1 MDPSYNNS
9 FGSQAP
15 IVSGPISSGAISSG
29 SAGSA
34 GAPAGA
40 FGSTPLSSGT
50 GDIVLGSG
58 KQAKSKK
65 PILIAAIGVVAVL
78 IIVLIVLA
86 VLNLNKEDKNNNR
99 AAINSYIEYFV
110 HGTEGENVV
119 DDTIFEI
126 PTDEYAASY
135 INDEYGEKLIKKLDA
150 IKIKDTNTKKRQSE
164 LLKFYIVATATV
176 DGRNNTYQN
185 DFASDDN
192 LIASLYPTL
201 NRYIGDNSD
210 ANHKALRSQRGMA
223 YNILTEYLNI
233 LYHGS
238 IK

>member
-29 SAGSA
+29 SAG
-34 GAPAGA
+34 APAGT

-50 GDIVLGSG
+50 GDIILGSG

-65 PILIAAIGVVAVL
+65 PIIVAVISVVVML
-78 IIVLIVLA
+78 IIALMALIII
-86 VLNLNKEDKNNNR
+86 NSSKENDKINNR
-99 AAINSYIEYFV
+99 NAINNYIEYFV
-110 HGTEGENVV
+110 YGTEGENIV

-135 INDEYGEKLIKKLDA
+135 INDEYDEKLIKKLDA

-164 LLKFYIVATATV
+164 LLKFYIVATETV

-192 LIASLYPTL
+192 LIASLYLTL

-210 ANHKALRSQRGMA
+210 VNHKALRSQRGMA